1 MKFFPVPLHAQVIQA
16 LIRDGYRCTV
26 TREYDISPESKKARN
41 VTKEEVIAAGGGCI
55 THCVYIVPDSVY
67 FKVTNPSDKVKV
79 WLSSGSKVCLL
90 PLCHVKGLFCL
101 CNGSYKAIWV

>member
-1 MKFFPVPLHAQVIQA
+1 MELFPSLGSFFAQAIQA

-55 THCVYIVPDSVY
+55 THCVHIVPDSVY
-67 FKVTNPSDKVKV
+67 LKVTNPSDKVKV
-79 WLSSGSKVCLL
+79 WPFPGSRVCRL
-90 PLCHVKGLFCL
+90 PLCQRIILPL
-101 CNGSYKAIWV
+101 CWQS

>member
-1 MKFFPVPLHAQVIQA
+1 MLLRSIRSVSDGLFPSLGSFFAQAIQA

-55 THCVYIVPDSVY
+55 THCVHIVPDSV
-67 FKVTNPSDKVKV
+67 FESNQPIRR
-79 WLSSGSKVCLL
+79 GQ
-90 PLCHVKGLFCL
+90 GM
-101 CNGSYKAIWV
+101 AIPWF